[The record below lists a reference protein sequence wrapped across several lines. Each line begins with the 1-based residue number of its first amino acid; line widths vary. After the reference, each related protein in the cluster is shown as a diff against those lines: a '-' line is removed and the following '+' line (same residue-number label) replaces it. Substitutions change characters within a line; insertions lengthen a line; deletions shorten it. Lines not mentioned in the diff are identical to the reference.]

1 MPPQTVKKTEAEHLR
16 LLQTAV
22 GLEAA
27 MKDSEDNLATLS
39 SGFLALDKR
48 KTEIEHERDEAATE
62 LRKSRISQAAA
73 LGHSMGLAAR
83 AEAAAARAEAE
94 ACRVQEL
101 QRQLAAAQTGATE
114 RHAGRTPAMSPA
126 DLLQLSVDAVN
137 MSGANP
143 EPYLAF
149 LQESEASMETGRGL
163 QAHEPAEKRGAQH
176 ASPEVLGHPRAGVN
190 PGIGDQFKWTDGEFV
205 QRSLRQ
211 HQVTLAKPRSSL
223 CS

>member
-1 MPPQTVKKTEAEHLR
+1 
-16 LLQTAV
+16 
-22 GLEAA
+22 
-27 MKDSEDNLATLS
+27 
-39 SGFLALDKR
+39 
-48 KTEIEHERDEAATE
+48 
-62 LRKSRISQAAA
+62 
-73 LGHSMGLAAR
+73 
-83 AEAAAARAEAE
+83 
-94 ACRVQEL
+94 
-101 QRQLAAAQTGATE
+101 
-114 RHAGRTPAMSPA
+114 MSPA

-163 QAHEPAEKRGAQH
+163 QAYEPAEKRGAQH

>member
-1 MPPQTVKKTEAEHLR
+1 
-16 LLQTAV
+16 
-22 GLEAA
+22 

-101 QRQLAAAQTGATE
+101 QRQLAAAQTGAKE
-114 RHAGRTPAMSPA
+114 RHAGRTLAMSPA

-143 EPYLAF
+143 ESYLAF
-149 LQESEASMETGRGL
+149 LQERDLLARVVWAQGQGASW
-163 QAHEPAEKRGAQH
+163 
-176 ASPEVLGHPRAGVN
+176 AGVSWGR
-190 PGIGDQFKWTDGEFV
+190 PARLAGVGLRGRHADG
-205 QRSLRQ
+205 
-211 HQVTLAKPRSSL
+211 
-223 CS
+223 